1 MQNMKERKARENK
14 LEKSYIKELIE
25 QGELS
30 VTDLQKKYGISVN
43 DAKLLRIEIMSARVN
58 TDMGGIGG
66 SGSAS
71 EPQMGSL

>member
-1 MQNMKERKARENK
+1 MEERKERENK
-14 LEKSYIKELIE
+14 LEKSYINELIE

-30 VTDLQKKYGISVN
+30 VIDLQKKYGISEN
-43 DAKLLRIEIMSARVN
+43 GAKLLRLKVLSAKVN

-66 SGSAS
+66 SGSAF